1 MAGTGGLGLG
11 SWGQGRGHWGRW
23 KHLVPKEEKQARQ
36 VAEGVEFTA
45 VVCVRVCLR
54 VCAHVH

>member
-1 MAGTGGLGLG
+1 MG